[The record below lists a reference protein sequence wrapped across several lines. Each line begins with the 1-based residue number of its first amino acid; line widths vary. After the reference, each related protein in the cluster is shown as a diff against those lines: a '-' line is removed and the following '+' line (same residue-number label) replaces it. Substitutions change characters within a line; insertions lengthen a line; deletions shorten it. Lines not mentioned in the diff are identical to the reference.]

1 MGTVGNEVKVPT
13 LVQADPEDGS
23 VSLVMQALQLQPLS
37 LYGVLYV
44 PVEESGLH
52 HVPLCLGAGA
62 ACGQNSAMSPQVL
75 LGKSSW
81 GLWAGLFPTAAV
93 CGAWQAGS
101 RAVRVN
107 AEGEPWCPAHLCAVL
122 ESLRTQCWECWALE
136 MDAALQSS
144 PSAAFSGLWPFP
156 SFSAR

>member
-1 MGTVGNEVKVPT
+1 VNVPT
-13 LVQADPEDGS
+13 LVQADPGYFLGGF
-23 VSLVMQALQLQPLS
+23 VSPAVQLQTLSVLGLYDAPVEKPDHHCIPLS
-37 LYGVLYV
+37 LGT
-44 PVEESGLH
+44 
-52 HVPLCLGAGA
+52 GA

-107 AEGEPWCPAHLCAVL
+107 AEGGPQHPARLGAVL
-122 ESLRTQCWECWALE
+122 ESLGTQC
-136 MDAALQSS
+136 
-144 PSAAFSGLWPFP
+144 
-156 SFSAR
+156 

>member
-1 MGTVGNEVKVPT
+1 MGTGVNEVKVPT

-44 PVEESGLH
+44 PVEEPGLH

-62 ACGQNSAMSPQVL
+62 ACGQNSAVSPQVL

-81 GLWAGLFPTAAV
+81 GLWAGLFPAGAV
-93 CGAWQAGS
+93 CGRHSASW
-101 RAVRVN
+101 AVMVN
-107 AEGEPWCPAHLCAVL
+107 ADGGPRHLAPLCAVL
-122 ESLRTQCWECWALE
+122 ESLGTKL
-136 MDAALQSS
+136 
-144 PSAAFSGLWPFP
+144 
-156 SFSAR
+156 

>member
-1 MGTVGNEVKVPT
+1 MGAGDNEVKVPT

-37 LYGVLYV
+37 LFGVLHT
-44 PVEESGLH
+44 PVEEPDYH
-52 HVPLCLGAGA
+52 CVPVSLGTGA

-107 AEGEPWCPAHLCAVL
+107 AEGGPRRPARLGAVL
-122 ESLRTQCWECWALE
+122 ESLGTQH
-136 MDAALQSS
+136 
-144 PSAAFSGLWPFP
+144 
-156 SFSAR
+156 